1 MRCYRKNEFMK
12 RADFLHVHS
21 GAIIFCLTE
30 NPTLPLRHKNLGVH
44 CSFICFGFVSFVLI
58 LGKYVSR
65 KKFGTNQFN
74 CNFCRVNLL

>member
-30 NPTLPLRHKNLGVH
+30 NPTLPLRHKNWGSTAVL
-44 CSFICFGFVSFVLI
+44 FVLA
-58 LGKYVSR
+58 L
-65 KKFGTNQFN
+65 FHL
-74 CNFCRVNLL
+74 C

>member
-58 LGKYVSR
+58 WANMFLAK
-65 KKFGTNQFN
+65 
-74 CNFCRVNLL
+74 NLELINLTAIFAG